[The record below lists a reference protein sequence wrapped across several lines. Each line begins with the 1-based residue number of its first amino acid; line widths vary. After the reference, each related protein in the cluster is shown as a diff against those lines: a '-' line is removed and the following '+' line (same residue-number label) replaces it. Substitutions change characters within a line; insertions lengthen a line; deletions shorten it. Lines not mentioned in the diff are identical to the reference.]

1 MLINA
6 QLLINVQLLIN
17 AHTDL
22 KIFIDARAFNRQFTV
37 LLKDFWLSSQP
48 FEYSE
53 YNAKG
58 FSSSES
64 EIGFPTWSLSRN
76 MPGGQRFTALP
87 SFLSCYSATAD
98 LTNKSLAYFGLQLN
112 DHTFPAWKTIL
123 DHCLPQQPPQPNPK
137 QALLFSSSTKKTSD
151 DATRLRSL
159 LGK

>member
-6 QLLINVQLLIN
+6 S
-17 AHTDL
+17 L
-22 KIFIDARAFNRQFTV
+22 KARALNRQFTV
-37 LLKDFWLSSQP
+37 FLKDFWLSSQP

-123 DHCLPQQPPQPNPK
+123 DHCLPQQPPPTKPQTGPAVLKLNK
-137 QALLFSSSTKKTSD
+137 ENFRRRHSTTF
-151 DATRLRSL
+151 AAREVVVPF
-159 LGK
+159 

>member
-6 QLLINVQLLIN
+6 S
-17 AHTDL
+17 L
-22 KIFIDARAFNRQFTV
+22 KARALNRQFTV
-37 LLKDFWLSSQP
+37 FLKDFWLSSQP

-137 QALLFSSSTKKTSD
+137 QALLFLSSTKKTSD

>member
-1 MLINA
+1 MA
-6 QLLINVQLLIN
+6 QKFKSRWLASL
-17 AHTDL
+17 AC
-22 KIFIDARAFNRQFTV
+22 IFH
-37 LLKDFWLSSQP
+37 LWLSSQP
-48 FEYSE
+48 FELY
-53 YNAKG
+53 
-58 FSSSES
+58 
-64 EIGFPTWSLSRN
+64 N
-76 MPGGQRFTALP
+76 MPRDFLQVRVKSVFPLGHCQEMAGGQRFTALP